1 MMAAQT
7 AQIIDFEERRRM
19 RRAEMIQDRAAA
31 HAHEQPFL
39 QPALQPAMMF
49 VPVWFAPVFF
59 IGNPAGQ
66 G

>member
-1 MMAAQT
+1 MAAQT

-31 HAHEQPFL
+31 HAHKQTF
-39 QPALQPAMMF
+39 LQPAMMF